1 MELKG
6 MIQEKAILV
15 ISSYDKASDHLFHS
29 KNLANAF
36 KNQGRKV
43 LVIDATTQ
51 LEGDFDTQDYLNFA
65 HPKYLSHTKSVFQN
79 EIQEKMKNYDLCVI
93 HNQSIKEDKLALLF
107 MSLATQNLIV
117 LDSRKTAEK
126 TIINMELIKD
136 EFQLPNVWFVLNKA
150 GYNPSV
156 FAEIKNLWNKYINKT
171 NS

>member
-6 MIQEKAILV
+6 MIQDQTILV
-15 ISSYDKASDHLFHS
+15 ISSYDKANDHLFHS
-29 KNLANAF
+29 KNLAEAF

-43 LVIDATTQ
+43 LIIDATGQ
-51 LEGDFDTQDYLNFA
+51 LESDFDTPDYFNFSN
-65 HPKYLSHTKSVFQN
+65 PKYLSQTKSVFQN
-79 EIQEKMKNYDLCVI
+79 EIQGKMKNYNLCVI
-93 HNQSIKEDKLALLF
+93 HNQSINEDKLALLF

-126 TIINMELIKD
+126 TIIKIELLKD

-150 GYNPSV
+150 GYNPNIIV
-156 FAEIKNLWNKYINKT
+156 EIKNFWNKYINKR